1 MKSDSQTWYEQ
12 AEEHRKDAQFCLRGA
27 RYGLSLYCYH
37 QALEKILKAAIV
49 EFAHKIPPKSHQLD
63 FLIKETTLEARNPA
77 WFEELAKIT
86 QHFWRIRYPDIRLT
100 KTYSSEKKI
109 RQIVKNFEEIYL
121 WVKDKLKNI

>member
-1 MKSDSQTWYEQ
+1 MKPETLIWYEQ
-12 AEEHRKDAQFCLRGA
+12 AEEHIKDASYCFNGT

-49 EFAHKIPPKSHQLD
+49 EFVDVVPPKSHQLD
-63 FLIKETTLEARNPA
+63 FLLKQTKLTVDNIQ

-100 KTYSSEKKI
+100 KQYSSKEKIITIIKSFEEVYSW
-109 RQIVKNFEEIYL
+109 VKN
-121 WVKDKLKNI
+121 KLKNI

>member
-1 MKSDSQTWYEQ
+1 MKPDSKIWYEQ
-12 AEEHRKDAQFCLRGA
+12 AEEHYRDAEFCLKGA

-49 EFAHKIPPKSHQLD
+49 EFVNKIPSKSHQLD
-63 FLIKETTLEARNPA
+63 FLLKETKLSVDNPQ

-100 KTYSSEKKI
+100 KTYSSKARIKN
-109 RQIVKNFEEIYL
+109 IVKSFEEIYL
-121 WVKDKLKNI
+121 WVKNKLKNT

>member
-1 MKSDSQTWYEQ
+1 MKPDSRTWYEQ
-12 AEEHRKDAQFCLRGA
+12 AEEHYKDADFCLRGS

-37 QALEKILKAAIV
+37 QALEKIFKAAIV
-49 EFAHKIPPKSHQLD
+49 EFANKIPPKSHQLD
-63 FLIKETTLEARNPA
+63 FLLKETKLIVSNTL

-109 RQIVKNFEEIYL
+109 KEIVNSFEEIYL
-121 WVKDKLKNI
+121 WVKNRLKNI